1 MAAVRPE
8 SEKVAVRFDAPA
20 IWLAVEGVKPEVVLR
35 KTEYVTP
42 DVVLAV
48 QLRLIWLDDTAVGVR
63 LVGAA
68 GKIGTGLLMVRLNV
82 AEPVWP
88 VELVAVNVMGKLP
101 VTVGVPEIVLTP
113 SKFRPVGRELVLKVV
128 PTWLAVMV

>member
-1 MAAVRPE
+1 MAA
-8 SEKVAVRFDAPA
+8 
-20 IWLAVEGVKPEVVLR
+20 EGVKPEVVLR

-42 DVVLAV
+42 CVVLAV

-63 LVGAA
+63 LVGAT
-68 GKIGTGLLMVRLNV
+68 GKTGAALLMVRLNV

-101 VTVGVPEIVLTP
+101 VTVGVPEMTAPLRL
-113 SKFRPVGRELVLKVV
+113 RPVGRVLVMKVV
-128 PTWLAVMV
+128 PAWLEVIV

>member
-1 MAAVRPE
+1 LAAVG
-8 SEKVAVRFDAPA
+8 A
-20 IWLAVEGVKPEVVLR
+20 KPEVVLR

-42 DVVLAV
+42 CVVLAV

-68 GKIGTGLLMVRLNV
+68 GGTVTGLLMVRLKV

-101 VTVGVPEIVLTP
+101 VTVGMPEMTAPVRV
-113 SKFRPVGRELVLKVV
+113 RPVGRALVVKLE
-128 PTWLAVMV
+128 AVGLDVIV

>member
-1 MAAVRPE
+1 LAAV
-8 SEKVAVRFDAPA
+8 
-20 IWLAVEGVKPEVVLR
+20 GVKPEVVLR

-68 GKIGTGLLMVRLNV
+68 GMTGAGALTVSVNV
-82 AEPVWP
+82 AVPICP
-88 VELVAVNVMGKLP
+88 VELVAVNVIGKLP
-101 VTVGVPEIVLTP
+101 VTVGVPEMTAPVR
-113 SKFRPVGRELVLKVV
+113 FRPVGRELVLKVV
-128 PTWLAVMV
+128 PAWLEVMV